1 MSSGAALVT
10 GAGSGIGRA
19 VAEGLAGTGRHV
31 VCVGRRPERITETVE
46 LITAAGGS
54 AEALVLD
61 VTDEAAVDAAIADV
75 ARRHGRLDV
84 LVNNAG
90 VFYKG
95 VVADLDRHAWEQTLQ
110 VNLTGVFFC
119 TRAAVRVMRAQPVV
133 DGARGYLVSIN
144 SGAGVRGYATGS
156 AYAAAKH
163 GLRGFVESLRAE
175 VAADRIKVSD
185 VVVAAT
191 VASEMNAHRDV
202 PKLPATTV
210 ADAVL
215 ACVAMRGDA
224 VLERV
229 DLGQLRD

>member
-1 MSSGAALVT
+1 MSGGAALVT

-19 VAEGLAGTGRHV
+19 VAEALARTARHV
-31 VCVGRRPERITETVE
+31 VCAGRREDRLVETVE
-46 LITAAGGS
+46 MITAAGRS

-61 VTDEAAVDAAIADV
+61 VTDEAAVDAVVADV

-84 LVNNAG
+84 VVNNAG
-90 VFYKG
+90 VFYAGK
-95 VVADLDRHAWEQTLQ
+95 VADLDRHAWEQTLL
-110 VNLTGVFFC
+110 VNLTGVFLC
-119 TRAAVRVMRAQPVV
+119 TRAAVRVMRTQPIV
-133 DGARGYLVSIN
+133 DGARGYLISIN

-185 VVVAAT
+185 LVVSAT
-191 VASEMNAHRDV
+191 VASEMNAHRKV

-224 VLERV
+224 VLERI

>member
-1 MSSGAALVT
+1 MMNGAALVT

-19 VAEGLAGTGRHV
+19 VAQALAGTGRHV
-31 VCVGRRPERITETVE
+31 VCAGRRADRLSETVE
-46 LITAAGGS
+46 MIASAGGS
-54 AEALVLD
+54 AETLLLD
-61 VTDEAAVDAAIADV
+61 VTDESAVDAAITEV
-75 ARRHGRLDV
+75 ARRHHRLDV

-90 VFYKG
+90 IFHG
-95 VVADLDRHAWEQTLQ
+95 GLVADLDRRSWEQTLE
-110 VNLTGVFFC
+110 VNLTGVFLC
-119 TRAAVRVMRAQPVV
+119 ARAAVRVMRAQSIIE
-133 DGARGYLVSIN
+133 GARGYLISIN
-144 SGAGVRGYATGS
+144 SGAGVHGYATGS

-185 VVVAAT
+185 VVVSAT
-191 VASEMNAHRDV
+191 VASEMNAHRAV
-202 PKLPATTV
+202 PKLPASTA